1 MTRTV
6 VLLGLA
12 IALWPQGQTFRTT
25 TDVVTVDV
33 SVRSDGRAVT
43 GLTAKDFV
51 LLDNGVRQR
60 IDALEAAEVPIDLTI
75 VVDVSGESYGTW
87 DARSELTKMKADIQA
102 ELSSIAKTMRAADR
116 VRVLG
121 VDTYATEIVPMQAP
135 ASIGSIRDIAGGG
148 MSSLYETLVAALVQP
163 VEPGRRHIIL
173 ARTKGIDTISP
184 IDAIVV
190 RDAAARSDAQLHI
203 VGMSTA
209 FLNEAVRKSFQCV
222 QIGLCQPTRR
232 FWQPFRHVSFQ
243 SDGLSLTP
251 AGKALADAARTTGG
265 AFHVA
270 QLLNEPT
277 LAGTFRRVFDDFRR
291 SYVLQYT
298 PQGIRREGWHAIDVT
313 VPGAAGATVQAKRGY
328 AVEVATAPAT
338 PRRRP
343 DRGVALADLVE
354 PYGKEDYAAMRK
366 NLARVED
373 MAAVIGELR
382 KSGNPWPAS
391 PRREAVFVLELAETG
406 LFSRH
411 LADRD
416 AAAALLG
423 TFHRLIRHPLE
434 PDVFERYWLWAE
446 LAIAQGMVR
455 STFAEPLVTNAL
467 TRFPEEPRFV
477 LARAII
483 TDQAWPMGMAVSTTA
498 LHRPVRPTDA
508 HISEVIERYTAAI
521 AHAETAPEA
530 RVRLAWFLNRIGRAQ
545 EALTYLDAVADESG
559 LDAPMRY
566 MYRLFRGHVLS
577 ALGRTTEAIGLYREA
592 LAIAPQAQSARVSIM
607 NALLR
612 IGDRRG
618 AEQIAEQI
626 QSAGADAVDPWWQ
639 YVQGDFRL
647 YPLAIAR
654 LRELAR

>member
-1 MTRTV
+1 MIRLV
-6 VLLGLA
+6 AVIGLA

-60 IDALEAAEVPIDLTI
+60 IDAIEAAEVPIDLTI

-87 DARSELTKMKADIQA
+87 DARSELPKMKADIQA
-102 ELSSIAKTMRAADR
+102 ELGTIAKTMRAADR
-116 VRVLG
+116 VRALG
-121 VDTYATEIVPMQAP
+121 VDTYATEIVPTQAP
-135 ASIGSIRDIAGGG
+135 ASIGPIRDLTAGG
-148 MSSLYETLVAALVQP
+148 MSSLYETLVSALVQP

-184 IDAIVV
+184 IDAVVV
-190 RDAAARSDAQLHI
+190 RDVAARSDALLHI

-209 FLNEAVRKSFQCV
+209 FLNEGDRNSFQCV

-232 FWQPFRHVSFQ
+232 FWQPFRHTSFQ

-251 AGKALADAARTTGG
+251 AGQALADAARATGG

-298 PQGIRREGWHAIDVT
+298 PQGVRREGWHAIEVT
-313 VPGAAGATVQAKRGY
+313 VPGAAGATVHAKRGY
-328 AVEVATAPAT
+328 AVEVAIAAAP
-338 PRRRP
+338 PRRRS
-343 DRGVALADLVE
+343 DRGVALADLAE
-354 PYGKEDYAAMRK
+354 PYGREDFVAMRK
-366 NLARVED
+366 DLARVED
-373 MAAVIGELR
+373 MAGVIRELR
-382 KSGNPWPAS
+382 ESGNPWPAN

-406 LFSRH
+406 LFSSR

-416 AAAALLG
+416 AAASLLG
-423 TFHRLIRHPLE
+423 RFHRLIRHPLE
-434 PDVFERYWLWAE
+434 PDLFERYWLWAE
-446 LAIAQGMVR
+446 LSIAQGMVR
-455 STFAEPLVTNAL
+455 STFAEPLVAHAL

-477 LARAII
+477 LARAIV
-483 TDQAWPMGMAVSTTA
+483 TDQAWPMGMAVSTTP
-498 LHRPVRPTDA
+498 LHRPVRPTDE
-508 HISEVIERYTAAI
+508 HITHVIARYTDAM
-521 AHAETAPEA
+521 AHFETAPEA
-530 RVRLAWFLNRIGRAQ
+530 RVRLAWFLHRIGRHQ
-545 EALTYLDAVADESG
+545 EALVHLDAVADESG
-559 LDAPMRY
+559 LDAAMRY
-566 MYRLFRGHVLS
+566 MYRLFRGHVLG
-577 ALGRTTEAIGLYREA
+577 ALGRTKEAIGLYREA
-592 LAIAPQAQSARVSIM
+592 LAIAPEAQSARVSIM
-607 NALLR
+607 NAMLR
-612 IGDRRG
+612 SGDRRG
-618 AEQIAEQI
+618 AEQVAEQI
-626 QSAGADAVDPWWQ
+626 QTAAADAVDPWWQ